1 MKITA
6 YKNEMTRSKIE
17 QTKVKREWMD
27 ETIDAHAYK
36 CFPVSLAN
44 TIGWSI
50 SFLDDIEF
58 VWDGISDTTP
68 DHVKIISD
76 PGNVCTTQRANATVS
91 FYSGI
96 FFETGP
102 DISMLQIVPPNF
114 FVDGAT
120 PFTTIISTSVLK
132 EAIPIAWKI
141 TRPDTVIRIPAGMP
155 VATFIPIS
163 LSKYQE
169 VELDIKKKVFED
181 QDWATRDERL
191 KVWEEISKKGGFTN
205 FYRDAVD
212 YLGNSLGRH
221 EVKSLKL
228 KINDLTSNK
237 EK

>member
-6 YKNEMTRSKIE
+6 YKHQGTRSKIE
-17 QTKVKREWMD
+17 QTNLKRDWMED
-27 ETIDAHAYK
+27 TLDGHAYK

-58 VWDGISDTTP
+58 IWDGVSDTSA

-76 PGNVCTTQRANATVS
+76 PGQLCTTQRANATIS

-96 FFETGP
+96 FFETEP
-102 DISMLQIVPPNF
+102 DVSMLQIVPPNF

-120 PFTTIISTSVLK
+120 PFTTVISTSIFK

-141 TRPDTVIRIPAGMP
+141 TRPNTVIKIPAGMP

-163 LSKYQE
+163 LSKYQG
-169 VELDIKKKVFED
+169 VELEIKDKIFDED
-181 QDWATRDERL
+181 HFLKQDE
-191 KVWEEISKKGGFTN
+191 KIEVWE
-205 FYRDAVD
+205 
-212 YLGNSLGRH
+212 
-221 EVKSLKL
+221 
-228 KINDLTSNK
+228 KITK
-237 EK
+237 TG